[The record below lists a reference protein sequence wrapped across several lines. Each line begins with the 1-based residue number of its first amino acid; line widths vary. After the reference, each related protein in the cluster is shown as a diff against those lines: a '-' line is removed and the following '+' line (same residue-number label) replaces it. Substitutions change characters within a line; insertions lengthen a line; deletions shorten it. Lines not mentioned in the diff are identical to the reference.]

1 MTVFFLKKND
11 QDLLYNEGWLRDN
24 YPKMTLQ
31 SYISLV
37 NCYDLSILF
46 FIMAV
51 VFVFFPGVMATPNS

>member
-37 NCYDLSILF
+37 NCYDLSIPF